1 MTRKQKEVLDYI
13 RSYLAEHGYSPS
25 LQNIAD
31 GCGLPSKS
39 GGWRMVESL
48 IEEGRL
54 RKRGNRARSLEVV
67 ENRTTRPNLAIY
79 TLSELEQE
87 VKRRG
92 FVMGDIH
99 RDDYGGRTFVPFGG
113 GLAVAYPSE
122 TIT

>member
-25 LQNIAD
+25 LQDIAD
-31 GCGLPSKS
+31 GCGLTSKS

-54 RKRGNRARSLEVV
+54 RKRNNRARSLEVV
-67 ENRTTRPNLAIY
+67 EDHIARPNLAIY

-92 FVMGDIH
+92 FIMGDIY
-99 RDDYGGRTFVPFGG
+99 RDEYGQRSFIPYGG